1 MTEAVSMLFLRNS
14 TLSRPLLTAEKFP
27 QTEGENFFALPAL
40 SNLPSES
47 IYAGLNVSLLLEESL
62 MHNNAL
68 GTVSYMLPIEV

>member
-1 MTEAVSMLFLRNS
+1 MTEAVSMLFLRKS
-14 TLSRPLLTAEKFP
+14 MLSRPLLTAEKLP
-27 QTEGENFFALPAL
+27 HTGENFFTLPAL

-47 IYAGLNVSLLLEESL
+47 RYAGLNVSLLLDESL